1 MPIIIDANR
10 ASDFKSPAKNRA
22 PEIYK
27 KVSGG
32 GARVVVGGLLLREL
46 TEGGLGAML
55 LEWGRAG
62 RLIRAT
68 DAAIEASLKKAIG
81 CKSNDKHVVAL
92 AMATGTQLIYT
103 DDILLIQDFKNTT
116 YLSPKGRIIKSDTK
130 EKVAKAL
137 LNNYGA

>member
-1 MPIIIDANR
+1 M
-10 ASDFKSPAKNRA
+10 
-22 PEIYK
+22 
-27 KVSGG
+27 
-32 GARVVVGGLLLREL
+32 VVGGLLLREL